1 MPYTLPLFLF
11 MDEIHA
17 QVTIG
22 LGLAEVLIQVSKIDY
37 LVELGMRI

>member
-1 MPYTLPLFLF
+1 

-17 QVTIG
+17 PVTIG
-22 LGLAEVLIQVSKIDY
+22 LGLVEVLIQVSKIDY